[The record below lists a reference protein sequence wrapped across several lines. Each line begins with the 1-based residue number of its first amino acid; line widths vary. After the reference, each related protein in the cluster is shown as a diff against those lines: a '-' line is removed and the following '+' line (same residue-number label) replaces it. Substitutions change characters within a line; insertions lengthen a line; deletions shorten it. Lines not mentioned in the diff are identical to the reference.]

1 MVDLV
6 QKDRIYE
13 LKVGDTSTGNGLLIT
28 NNLQISFDVS
38 KASSNKDRT
47 NSATI
52 EIYNLSD
59 DSLKLIDVDY
69 PFTSLSVGYRQ
80 IGLKKIISGQVTDVT
95 TRKSGTDRITQ
106 ITIGSA
112 YKKLN
117 HELISKTLPPGK
129 VRDAFEEL
137 AKQIGVSRTV
147 FNSVNLESPIINGY
161 PLSGTKRE
169 MLDELSEKYGVDW
182 QIDDDTLYVHDS
194 DRGNSEKFELAYVV
208 SKYTGLIENAYRV
221 SGDVRRSE
229 KDKVKK
235 PGVQF
240 KMLLNPDIVAGSIL
254 KLEDTLIQGWIKV
267 DSLRHSGSW
276 RGNDW
281 VTEVQC
287 SMIEKVVNNA

>member
-13 LKVGDTSTGNGLLIT
+13 LRVGDTQSGNGLLIT

-47 NSATI
+47 NSASI

-69 PFTSLSVGYRQ
+69 PFASLSVGYRQ
-80 IGLKKIISGQVTDVT
+80 IGLKQIISGQVTDVT
-95 TRKSGTDRITQ
+95 TRKSGTDRITL

-281 VTEVQC
+281 YTEVQC

>member
-69 PFTSLSVGYRQ
+69 PFASLSVGYRQ

-254 KLEDTLIQGWIKV
+254 KLEDTLIQGWIKA

-281 VTEVQC
+281 YTEVQG

>member
-13 LKVGDTSTGNGLLIT
+13 LKIGDASTGNGLLI
-28 NNLQISFDVS
+28 NNALQISFDVS
-38 KASSNKDRT
+38 KSSSNKDRT

-69 PFTSLSVGYRQ
+69 PFASLSVGYRQ
-80 IGLKKIISGQVTDVT
+80 IGLKQIISGQVTDVT

-106 ITIGSA
+106 ITIGSS
-112 YKKLN
+112 YTKLN

-129 VRDAFEEL
+129 ARDAFEEL

-147 FNSVNLESPIINGY
+147 FNSVNLNSPIINGY

-169 MLDELSEKYGVDW
+169 MLDELSEKYSVDW

-208 SKYTGLIENAYRV
+208 SKYTGLIENAYRA

-235 PGVQF
+235 PSAQF

-254 KLEDTLIQGWIKV
+254 KLDDTLIKGWVKV
-267 DSLRHSGSW
+267 DSLRHTGSW
-276 RGNDW
+276 RGSDW
-281 VTEVQC
+281 YTEVQC
-287 SMIEKVVNNA
+287 SMIEKVVSNP